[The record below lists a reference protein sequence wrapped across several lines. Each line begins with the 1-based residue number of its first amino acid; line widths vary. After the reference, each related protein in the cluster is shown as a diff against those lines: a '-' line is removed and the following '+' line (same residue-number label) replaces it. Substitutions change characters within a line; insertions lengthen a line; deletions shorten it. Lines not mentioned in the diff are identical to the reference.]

1 MVGDIGVWLGKNMG
15 SIYICVCIS
24 YLNCVFMCESV
35 CIHTTHF
42 YENFINLVLGK
53 NLLLLV
59 VPQNLKSILWL
70 SLIIIILRSGG

>member
-1 MVGDIGVWLGKNMG
+1 MVGDIGVWLGKNIG
-15 SIYICVCIS
+15 NIFICICIS

-35 CIHTTHF
+35 CIHMTHF

-53 NLLLLV
+53 NLLLV